1 MIRRVL
7 KPLFYLKAWIGQ
19 VLKRKPNQFI
29 ERLEQQAHFLVLG
42 TEALQEYMKKPSKK
56 NAKQV
61 RAYEKEADEVR
72 RILID
77 ELNQT
82 FVTPIDRE
90 DLFAL
95 SRAIDDVLDYTDST
109 TKEMFALD
117 ITPDDTLRSMADI
130 LHKCA
135 QEILLAIQRL
145 EEHPNV
151 ANIHVVRIKDAEN
164 SMETLYTDSLSAIF
178 KKNISNL
185 NEMMLVLKLREIYR
199 HMYYAIRSAEEA
211 GDIISHVV
219 VKFY

>member
-1 MIRRVL
+1 MRRVL
-7 KPLFYLKAWIGQ
+7 KPIFYAKAWVGQ
-19 VLKRKPNQFI
+19 LLKRKPNHFI
-29 ERLEQQAHFLVLG
+29 ERLEQQAQFLVLG

-61 RAYEKEADEVR
+61 RAFEKEADEVR
-72 RILID
+72 RMLID

-117 ITPDDTLRSMADI
+117 ITPDETLRSMADI

-145 EEHPNV
+145 EKHPNV
-151 ANIHVVRIKDAEN
+151 ANI
-164 SMETLYTDSLSAIF
+164 
-178 KKNISNL
+178 
-185 NEMMLVLKLREIYR
+185 
-199 HMYYAIRSAEEA
+199 
-211 GDIISHVV
+211 
-219 VKFY
+219 